1 MDARGSAQLAGCL
14 KALNTLHKAGRIALP
29 ASRGGVGAP
38 TPQRFDAP
46 VAAATAVP
54 GTVEAVAGL
63 SLERVEQGRQ
73 RRVWNTLLHFEHP
86 QGTTT
91 FAGCQVRYLVV
102 SAHGVLGAVGFS
114 ASALHLR
121 AREAWMGWSDE
132 QRQAHLHRVLCLS
145 RFLIRPGVQC
155 RNLASQVLGQ
165 VLARLPADFEAR
177 YRYRPWLVET
187 FVGPAHDGASFK
199 AANFVWVGHTAGR
212 GRQDRDHARA
222 RPVKSVYMYELEP
235 HWRRRLGVARVD
247 AAPALAPADG
257 LDSAAWTVNEFGGAP
272 LGDQRLSARLVKSA
286 GLLAS
291 LPGEAVTANA
301 SHDRA
306 AVKGYYRLIDQ
317 PVSSAVTPGNIL
329 APHRARTLQRMRGE
343 DTVLCIQDGTDLN
356 FATRPHCEGLGI
368 IGRNQTASK
377 TLGLHLH
384 LTLAVNG
391 AGLPLGVLRCGF
403 EAPPGGAACPADEP
417 PPAAAQETAP
427 KTRRWVDGLRDI
439 DRAAAALSRKTR
451 VLSVMDREADCFAV
465 FDEQRRLNRV
475 EVLVRAHH
483 DRCLAKGAPKLFAAM
498 PAGAA
503 DGHVEIE
510 IDRLSARRKSSGRQ
524 ARPARTGRVA
534 RAEVRHRQVVA
545 PPTIAGAE
553 PVALSTV
560 HVRETAPPPGEPAVE
575 WFLLTSLDVDSTE
588 TAVAVI
594 GYYLRRWRIEDL
606 FRVLKSGCR
615 VEHLAFHTADRLQ
628 RAVTINT
635 QCATP
640 RRRRRRAPAGLHRA
654 PAGFLIGLATVN
666 RSARN
671 AAACAGACSLTG
683 GAGLRQR
690 QGRFATCR
698 QLRHRQLLLR
708 GRHEDLSILLDDARH
723 HERKHRLK
731 PIHLDAQGVDVVRR
745 RQSLYLDVQGVD
757 LLVHRSNRG
766 CRRQRTHQRS
776 QVPDCARESADDGE
790 DDRER
795 GRVDANPVPSRHWP
809 NAGVE
814 RLGQSLRHDAA
825 DLRRFVAPLGW
836 RCLGWHRFSQ

>member
-1 MDARGSAQLAGCL
+1 MEHQNQILQTLRGPESQARLERIVAQEALNNRAAVGRRVCAEFGFVDARGSAQLAGCL

-29 ASRGGVGAP
+29 ASRGGGGAP

-498 PAGAA
+498 RAGDA

-510 IDRLSARRKSSGRQ
+510 IGVAPVPWTPILLARRRSPRCRSRDRRTRRHSDSRWSSWFG
-524 ARPARTGRVA
+524 PDV
-534 RAEVRHRQVVA
+534 HRESWL
-545 PPTIAGAE
+545 G
-553 PVALSTV
+553 S
-560 HVRETAPPPGEPAVE
+560 
-575 WFLLTSLDVDSTE
+575 SS
-588 TAVAVI
+588 
-594 GYYLRRWRIEDL
+594 RR
-606 FRVLKSGCR
+606 
-615 VEHLAFHTADRLQ
+615 
-628 RAVTINT
+628 
-635 QCATP
+635 P
-640 RRRRRRAPAGLHRA
+640 RRYETGSRRLIATLASAP
-654 PAGFLIGLATVN
+654 T
-666 RSARN
+666 
-671 AAACAGACSLTG
+671 ACAP
-683 GAGLRQR
+683 
-690 QGRFATCR
+690 
-698 QLRHRQLLLR
+698 
-708 GRHEDLSILLDDARH
+708 
-723 HERKHRLK
+723 K
-731 PIHLDAQGVDVVRR
+731 
-745 RQSLYLDVQGVD
+745 
-757 LLVHRSNRG
+757 NM
-766 CRRQRTHQRS
+766 
-776 QVPDCARESADDGE
+776 
-790 DDRER
+790 
-795 GRVDANPVPSRHWP
+795 
-809 NAGVE
+809 
-814 RLGQSLRHDAA
+814 
-825 DLRRFVAPLGW
+825 RRFVGCAGRTGSCAKNAKFWQKPRPGSRGRPDPGGLPVHEHEPGSFSRRHDGPRA
-836 RCLGWHRFSQ
+836 RCLHERVLRVASTSTLSSGAG

>member
-1 MDARGSAQLAGCL
+1 MAQEALNNRAAVGRRVCAEFGFVDARGSAQLAGCL

-29 ASRGGVGAP
+29 ASRRVGGAP

-132 QRQAHLHRVLCLS
+132 QRQAHLHRLLCLS

-155 RNLASQVLGQ
+155 RNLASQVLGR

-222 RPVKSVYMYELEP
+222 RPVKAVYMYELEP

-257 LDSAAWTVNEFGGAP
+257 LDSGAWTVNEFGGAP

-329 APHRARTLQRMRGE
+329 APHRARTLQRMRGQ
-343 DTVLCIQDGTDLN
+343 DTVLWCARLTG
-356 FATRPHCEGLGI
+356 EG
-368 IGRNQTASK
+368 Q
-377 TLGLHLH
+377 
-384 LTLAVNG
+384 
-391 AGLPLGVLRCGF
+391 P
-403 EAPPGGAACPADEP
+403 
-417 PPAAAQETAP
+417 
-427 KTRRWVDGLRDI
+427 
-439 DRAAAALSRKTR
+439 
-451 VLSVMDREADCFAV
+451 
-465 FDEQRRLNRV
+465 V
-475 EVLVRAHH
+475 EV
-483 DRCLAKGAPKLFAAM
+483 
-498 PAGAA
+498 
-503 DGHVEIE
+503 
-510 IDRLSARRKSSGRQ
+510 RRKEGVTNHFRPESCAGRCE
-524 ARPARTGRVA
+524 AAGEALTGARTGRA
-534 RAEVRHRQVVA
+534 IEHRKRERLERRDCHSGRRQHRHHRNGEGM
-545 PPTIAGAE
+545 AG
-553 PVALSTV
+553 STV
-560 HVRETAPPPGEPAVE
+560 SENPCTFVRPSSGPGRSSFCPGSRTGAAAGRRIPYPMMHGMKKSDEAIVPVKAANKGAQTPAESPEGRASTKGNLRDQSTHRTQGRDGVSQAVE
-575 WFLLTSLDVDSTE
+575 
-588 TAVAVI
+588 
-594 GYYLRRWRIEDL
+594 RI
-606 FRVLKSGCR
+606 RQ
-615 VEHLAFHTADRLQ
+615 LQ
-628 RAVTINT
+628 HA
-635 QCATP
+635 
-640 RRRRRRAPAGLHRA
+640 
-654 PAGFLIGLATVN
+654 
-666 RSARN
+666 
-671 AAACAGACSLTG
+671 
-683 GAGLRQR
+683 
-690 QGRFATCR
+690 RFAVNHPR
-698 QLRHRQLLLR
+698 
-708 GRHEDLSILLDDARH
+708 
-723 HERKHRLK
+723 
-731 PIHLDAQGVDVVRR
+731 
-745 RQSLYLDVQGVD
+745 
-757 LLVHRSNRG
+757 
-766 CRRQRTHQRS
+766 
-776 QVPDCARESADDGE
+776 
-790 DDRER
+790 
-795 GRVDANPVPSRHWP
+795 
-809 NAGVE
+809 
-814 RLGQSLRHDAA
+814 
-825 DLRRFVAPLGW
+825 
-836 RCLGWHRFSQ
+836 

>member
-1 MDARGSAQLAGCL
+1 MEHQNQILQTLRAPESQARLERIVAHEALNNRAAVGRRVCAEFGFVDARGSAQLAGCL

-29 ASRGGVGAP
+29 ASRRVGGAP
-38 TPQRFDAP
+38 TPQRFDAA

-63 SLERVEQGRQ
+63 SLELVEQGRQ

-114 ASALHLR
+114 AAALQLR
-121 AREAWMGWSDE
+121 AREAWMGWSAG
-132 QRQAHLHRVLCLS
+132 QRLAHLHRVLCLS

-155 RNLASQVLGQ
+155 RNLASQVLGR
-165 VLARLPADFEAR
+165 VLARLAEDFEAR

-235 HWRRRLGVARVD
+235 HWRRRLGVARVA

-272 LGDQRLSARLVKSA
+272 LGDKRLSARLVKSA
-286 GLLAS
+286 GLLAA
-291 LPGEAVTANA
+291 LPGEAITANA

-329 APHRARTLQRMRGE
+329 APHRARTLQRMRGQ

-368 IGRNQTASK
+368 IGRNQTVSK

-384 LTLAVNG
+384 LTLAVDG

-403 EAPPGGAACPADEP
+403 EAPPGGAARPADEP
-417 PPAAAQETAP
+417 PPAAAQETAPKTAQETAP

-451 VLSVMDREADCFAV
+451 VISVMDREADCFAV

-498 PAGAA
+498 RAGAA

-524 ARPARTGRVA
+524 ARPARSGRVA

-560 HVRETAPPPGEPAVE
+560 HVCETAPPPGEPAVE

-635 QCATP
+635 VIAWRLMVMTLLGRDVPGCDAQLLFTDIELRFLTDYAEEL
-640 RRRRRRAPAGLHRA
+640 GLPPPGH
-654 PAGFLIGLATVN
+654 L
-666 RSARN
+666 
-671 AAACAGACSLTG
+671 AAAV
-683 GAGLRQR
+683 
-690 QGRFATCR
+690 
-698 QLRHRQLLLR
+698 LLLA
-708 GRHEDLSILLDDARH
+708 ILGGY
-723 HERKHRLK
+723 
-731 PIHLDAQGVDVVRR
+731 Q
-745 RQSLYLDVQGVD
+745 
-757 LLVHRSNRG
+757 N
-766 CRRQRTHQRS
+766 RTHDPPPGHQIMWRGYERMS
-776 QVPDCARESADDGE
+776 IATIGYRIGR
-790 DDRER
+790 RER
-795 GRVDANPVPSRHWP
+795 
-809 NAGVE
+809 AGVVQNE
-814 RLGQSLRHDAA
+814 
-825 DLRRFVAPLGW
+825 
-836 RCLGWHRFSQ
+836 